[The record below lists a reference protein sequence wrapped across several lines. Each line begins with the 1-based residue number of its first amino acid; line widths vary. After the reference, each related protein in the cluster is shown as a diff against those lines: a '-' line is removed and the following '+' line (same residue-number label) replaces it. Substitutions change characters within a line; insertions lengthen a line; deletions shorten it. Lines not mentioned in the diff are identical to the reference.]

1 MAWRQADALKDAG
14 IRRTYALS
22 PLLKMIEAGEF
33 KADQNTVLVL
43 DEASQIGPRPMLKL
57 LELQARTGMTIKML
71 GDREQ
76 AQAIEAG
83 DTIEILRRALP
94 PEAMPV
100 LLTTMRQATERGRE
114 IAGMFRDGNAEGALA
129 MKREQGHA
137 FLVGGDREQVVARIA
152 DLYIERRDVL
162 RATGSKRGISISAPT
177 NDDAAEISQ
186 AVRRR
191 LKERGEIAAGE
202 VVYKAIDQRGQTYD
216 LAIAAG
222 DKLRLFRR
230 TWGAV
235 DGKKQEI
242 GNNGDVVEVLSQSLT
257 GIRLR
262 TKDGRTAE
270 VEWRRVADEATGRL
284 LLGFGHAL
292 TIDSAQGIT
301 SDEHIN
307 ALPRGTSAVTGF
319 TSYVAESR
327 SRGTTWTVI
336 SEAALYEAERH
347 RQALGDITPITKDDL
362 WARAAEDMSKKSYKP
377 LATDLLNAARQNR
390 ADAVDIFIASNHA
403 IETAQIDNPD
413 FGRDAMKRFRAQ
425 AVNEGLARHMSAL
438 DHAMEQNAAEL
449 RDAFHARETREHLR
463 ALRAEAA
470 ATKRKIDAVS
480 DDATRP
486 APRANG
492 PGM

>member
-1 MAWRQADALKDAG
+1 
-14 IRRTYALS
+14 
-22 PLLKMIEAGEF
+22 MIEAGEF
-33 KADQNTVLVL
+33 QANRNTVLVL

-83 DTIEILRRALP
+83 DTIEILRRALS

-114 IAGMFRDGNAEGALA
+114 IAGMFRDGNAADALT

-137 FLVGGDREQVVARIA
+137 FLVGGGDREQVVARIA
-152 DLYIERRDVL
+152 ELYIERRDVL

-191 LKERGEIAAGE
+191 LKERGEIAVGE

-230 TWGAV
+230 TWGEV
-235 DGKKQEI
+235 EGKKQEI
-242 GNNGDVVEVLSQSLT
+242 GNNGDVVEVLGQSQT
-257 GIRLR
+257 GMRLR

-270 VEWRRVADEATGRL
+270 VEWRRVADDATGRL

-307 ALPRGTSAVTGF
+307 ALPRGTSAITGF

-327 SRGTTWTVI
+327 SRGTAWTVI
-336 SEAALYEAERH
+336 SEAALYEAVRH

-362 WARAAEDMSKKSYKP
+362 WARAAEDMSKKPYKP
-377 LATDLLNAARQNR
+377 LAN
-390 ADAVDIFIASNHA
+390 
-403 IETAQIDNPD
+403 
-413 FGRDAMKRFRAQ
+413 
-425 AVNEGLARHMSAL
+425 
-438 DHAMEQNAAEL
+438 
-449 RDAFHARETREHLR
+449 
-463 ALRAEAA
+463 
-470 ATKRKIDAVS
+470 
-480 DDATRP
+480 
-486 APRANG
+486 
-492 PGM
+492 

>member
-33 KADQNTVLVL
+33 KANQNTVLVL

-152 DLYIERRDVL
+152 ELYIERRDVL

-230 TWGAV
+230 TWGTAE
-235 DGKKQEI
+235 GKKQEI
-242 GNNGDVVEVLSQSLT
+242 GNNGDVVEVLGQSLT
-257 GIRLR
+257 GMRLR
-262 TKDGRTAE
+262 TKDGRIAE
-270 VEWRRVADEATGRL
+270 VEWRRVADDATGRL

-362 WARAAEDMSKKSYKP
+362 WARAAEDMSKKPYKP

-403 IETAQIDNPD
+403 IETAQMDNPD

-449 RDAFHARETREHLR
+449 RDAFQARETMEHLR

-470 ATKRKIDAVS
+470 ATKRRIDAIS
-480 DDATRP
+480 DDGTRP
-486 APRANG
+486 APRSNG
-492 PGM
+492 PCA